1 MTLRI
6 LWLSDRIIG
15 RSAYSK
21 VTYETCTR
29 LAKLGHKV
37 AHIPMGR
44 ANRMGK
50 WSYKGVL
57 IYPSG
62 ETPFAEDVAVQHYV
76 DWKADILVSLKE
88 PWTFQHVH
96 RYALNFCPFAIIDH
110 SPVSPSITAR
120 LHTAFKI
127 LVPSRFAQR
136 ELKQAGF
143 EGNVHYI
150 PHGVDTA
157 TYRPL
162 EDHKEDCKRMFFF
175 EPDEFVVGI
184 VAMNRCF
191 PKGTKIVTPFGWKP
205 IEQIKEGD
213 LVISGEGNIRR
224 VTATFRREAHNEEFV
239 TIYPL
244 GMPPIKC
251 TGNHEIYAV
260 GKSPKEKSNRGLSLY
275 ELYRKEHPKKVK
287 ASDLKVG
294 DYLVIPITKN
304 YQEVFLKIK
313 GNIGIRVDEKVARLI
328 GYYLAEGF
336 VGLTG
341 HRDKRR
347 TIWTFNVNEKKY
359 INEVKELIKEIF
371 DKGVSE
377 YQVKNAHHIIMY
389 GSELAEMFR
398 RYFGRTSREK
408 TIGPLICAKP
418 AIQLE
423 MFKTYFNGDGSL
435 NLNNRN
441 EIKVASYSKQLIED
455 MQTVLIRNG
464 IYSTMLNQRERNTT
478 KYTLNVNNREA
489 KKVFPWIKIKKEK
502 SSGIVFENYMLVR
515 INDIQK
521 TYESATVYDF
531 EVEGD
536 HNYISNNIKV
546 SNSRKMIPHMLRGYK
561 RFLELNPD
569 VRSHLMLWT
578 DVTPASA
585 DVYEG
590 AVGLG
595 VSDVG
600 VNLLPEI
607 MQLGL
612 GEAVRWPDRNL
623 IREGIPEWAG
633 SDYKGGWDM
642 VKLYNS
648 FSVLLLCSG
657 GEAFGLPLLEAQ
669 ATGCPVVTTD
679 YAAGPELVGAGLT
692 VPARDYVIVN
702 TPGVRRAIPDIDKMA
717 EALTKIL
724 NADPAKLARKARA
737 FAERYDWDVIMER
750 YWKPFLEECERELYP
765 LFVKEGLKSWA

>member
-1 MTLRI
+1 VTLRI
-6 LWLSDRIIG
+6 LWLSDRMIG

-50 WSYKGVL
+50 WSYRGVL

-62 ETPFAEDVAVQHYV
+62 ESPFAEDVAVQHYV
-76 DWKADILVSLKE
+76 DWRADILVSLKE
-88 PWTFQHVH
+88 PWCFQHIH

-143 EGNVHYI
+143 EGNVRYI

-162 EDHKEDCKRMFFF
+162 EDHKADCKRMFFF
-175 EPDEFVVGI
+175 EPDEFVVGV
-184 VAMNRCF
+184 VAMNR
-191 PKGTKIVTPFGWKP
+191 
-205 IEQIKEGD
+205 
-213 LVISGEGNIRR
+213 
-224 VTATFRREAHNEEFV
+224 
-239 TIYPL
+239 
-244 GMPPIKC
+244 
-251 TGNHEIYAV
+251 
-260 GKSPKEKSNRGLSLY
+260 
-275 ELYRKEHPKKVK
+275 
-287 ASDLKVG
+287 
-294 DYLVIPITKN
+294 
-304 YQEVFLKIK
+304 
-313 GNIGIRVDEKVARLI
+313 
-328 GYYLAEGF
+328 
-336 VGLTG
+336 
-341 HRDKRR
+341 
-347 TIWTFNVNEKKY
+347 
-359 INEVKELIKEIF
+359 
-371 DKGVSE
+371 
-377 YQVKNAHHIIMY
+377 
-389 GSELAEMFR
+389 
-398 RYFGRTSREK
+398 
-408 TIGPLICAKP
+408 
-418 AIQLE
+418 
-423 MFKTYFNGDGSL
+423 
-435 NLNNRN
+435 
-441 EIKVASYSKQLIED
+441 
-455 MQTVLIRNG
+455 
-464 IYSTMLNQRERNTT
+464 
-478 KYTLNVNNREA
+478 
-489 KKVFPWIKIKKEK
+489 
-502 SSGIVFENYMLVR
+502 
-515 INDIQK
+515 
-521 TYESATVYDF
+521 
-531 EVEGD
+531 
-536 HNYISNNIKV
+536 
-546 SNSRKMIPHMLRGYK
+546 SRKMIPHMLRGYK

-569 VRSHLMLWT
+569 VKSHLMLWT
-578 DVTPASA
+578 DVTPVSA

-612 GEAVRWPDRNL
+612 GEAVHWPDRNL

-633 SDYKGGWDM
+633 PDYKGGWDM

-657 GEAFGLPLLEAQ
+657 GEGAGLPLIEAQ

-702 TPGVRRAIPDIDKMA
+702 TPGVRRAVPDIDKMA

-737 FAERYDWDVIMER
+737 FSLRFDWSRIIDTF
-750 YWKPFLEECERELYP
+750 WKPFLEECEVELKPY
-765 LFVKEGLKSWA
+765 FTKEGLKSWA